1 MKIENAIRNAKES
14 LERIKSQ
21 KYFEEKT
28 FVVMQT
34 EAYIESLEKI
44 STMMPDEI
52 ARIKAIPTY
61 INDMR
66 PVKDI
71 KDKYGISWNDIKLI
85 RGFQFPFE
93 KGN

>member
-1 MKIENAIRNAKES
+1 MKIENAIRNAKEE
-14 LERIKSQ
+14 LEKIKSH
-21 KYFEEKT
+21 KFFEEKT

-44 STMMPDEI
+44 STMSPDEI

-71 KDKYGISWNDIKLI
+71 KDKYNVSWNDIKLI
-85 RGFQFPFE
+85 RGFEFPFE
-93 KGN
+93 RGN